1 MSKHSSVEELTN
13 ITRQLSAIHEQVTCL
28 NEVRAALTTLEH
40 YAEGLT
46 GHLADPIAKLHI
58 ECGKNELA
66 IRQQIAAL
74 GESVAATLQPTTR
87 RPIVAKGLLM
97 TIVEKPY

>member
-58 ECGKNELA
+58 ECGKNELS
-66 IRQQIAAL
+66 ILQQIAAL
-74 GESVAATLQPTTR
+74 GESVAATLQPPTR
-87 RPIVAKGLLM
+87 RHIVATGSLVIVAKSH
-97 TIVEKPY
+97 